1 MRILELPM
9 NPAADSHRLL
19 SVESVNVSY
28 GDAPALWDL
37 SLHVDEGELVSVVGP
52 NGAGKTTLINTIMR
66 LLPVRSGRIV
76 LRGEDVTRMTATQM
90 CNRDVSIVP
99 EGRLLFGQMTVE
111 ENLDI
116 GAYRALARARRA
128 ETMARVFE
136 LFPILKERR
145 WQLAG
150 TLSGGQQQM
159 VAFGRALMAHPKLLL
174 IDEPSLGLAPSVV
187 EQVFQA
193 IHEIHRS
200 GVSILLIEQNA
211 VRALEAA
218 SRAYVLE
225 GGRIATEGNPRTLMA
240 QPAIRAAYL
249 GEAVHP

>member
-1 MRILELPM
+1 M
-9 NPAADSHRLL
+9 NRVAEPQALL
-19 SVESVNVSY
+19 RAESLHVAY
-28 GDAPALWDL
+28 GDAPALWDI
-37 SLHVDEGELVSVVGP
+37 SLRVEEGELVSVVGP
-52 NGAGKTTLINTIMR
+52 NGAGKTTLINALMR
-66 LLPVRSGRIV
+66 LQPVRSGRIR
-76 LRGEDVTRMTATQM
+76 LRGQDVTSLSAAQM
-90 CNRDVSIVP
+90 CNLDVSIVP
-99 EGRLLFGQMTVE
+99 EGRLLFGGMTVE

-116 GAYRALARARRA
+116 GCFRKLARPLRA
-128 ETMARVFE
+128 QTLERVYG

-159 VAFGRALMAHPKLLL
+159 VAFGRALMAHPTLLL

-187 EQVFQA
+187 ELVFDA
-193 IHEIHRS
+193 IKEIHRS

-225 GGRIATEGNPRTLMA
+225 GGRIVTEGDPQELM
-240 QPAIRAAYL
+240 QRPAIRAAYL
-249 GEAVHP
+249 GETDPAH